1 MTQTLTGRQRAVL
14 DYLVTHIQSTGL
26 PPTIRE
32 IGQEMGVSSTNSVFR
47 HLRELERKGF
57 ISHNPEKARSIH
69 VVGLQEI
76 ARLRDRLRRLPVLGR
91 VAAGKPILAQAEET
105 GRHLDLDETIFG
117 PEAAFALEV
126 QGESM
131 IEAGIQ
137 EGDLV
142 IVRPQQ
148 TAQDGDIVVALVGDD
163 ATVKRFRRRGSEIVL
178 EPENSSMRPL
188 VFAPDSGGFTIEGKV
203 VGVIRRYR

>member
-1 MTQTLTGRQRAVL
+1 MREVLTDRQRAVL
-14 DYLVTHIQSTGL
+14 DYLVDHIQSTGL

-32 IGQEMGVSSTNSVFR
+32 IGQDMGVASTNSVFR

-57 ISHNPEKARSIH
+57 ITHNPEKARSIH

-76 ARLRDRLRRLPVLGR
+76 ARLHQRMRRLPVLGR
-91 VAAGKPILAQAEET
+91 VAAGKPILAQAEEAS
-105 GRHLDLDETIFG
+105 RHLSLDETIFG
-117 PEAAFALEV
+117 PDAAFALEV

-137 EGDLV
+137 DGDLV

-148 TAQDGDIVVALVGDD
+148 TATDGDIVVALIGEE
-163 ATVKRFRRRGSEIVL
+163 ATVKRFQRRGQDIALV
-178 EPENSSMRPL
+178 PENASMSPMI
-188 VFAPDSGGFTIEGKV
+188 FQPESGGFTIEGKV